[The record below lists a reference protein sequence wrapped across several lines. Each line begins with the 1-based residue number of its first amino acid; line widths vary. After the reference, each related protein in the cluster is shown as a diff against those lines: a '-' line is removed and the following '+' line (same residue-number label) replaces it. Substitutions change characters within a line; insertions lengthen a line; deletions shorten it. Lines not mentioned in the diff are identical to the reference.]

1 MTTDPPPLPAINP
14 ARVSVL
20 AIGLETYGDLDVDW
34 DLPGAALHAVRFAE
48 WAIGNLVPPDR
59 VRLGC
64 TWVGGMEDPRAT
76 VLAAKGVRI
85 TSTAT
90 DGIKAAASDL
100 VRNGGDLL
108 LVYWCGHGASVS
120 RERRLLTTGAVRV
133 PPQLANFRIDDL
145 QGLLAAKSEEIAGFP
160 HQVMFFD
167 ACANELE
174 GRRLPNPGDWG
185 EFPDGRPQQ
194 LLYYST
200 DIGLYA
206 EFDKDAGHAA
216 YSTALLKWLE
226 DHPDTFPPDFSRLSN
241 DVHRLFREKRDE
253 FLNRPVRLYTG
264 VFEEG
269 GADLIYESASLAL
282 QPSQLTIVERAV
294 EQSRTEAPELMVS
307 ESQSVRVIFASG
319 AGDEFV
325 RAMWDRATASGSDRL
340 IHAAAHVCESYE
352 RQKWILAP
360 LRTIDNVDLDTLRA
374 AYRGARQGSAD
385 DFIVEGLV
393 QTLDHAASFVSPRR
407 YDEAA
412 PLYRLVARLEW
423 KTGKRVDA
431 WFENELDHDAVTRV
445 RDSCRP
451 GESPP
456 HTVVVFDLTEA
467 VESSEAPPQ
476 LKTHTWVANEENPHG
491 WWEASSPRACG
502 TTREEVARAVAE
514 EFREVFH
521 TRHPDADPDAASVG
535 FILTPDRIF
544 WRPELWEVPI
554 WDKHMKEVMA
564 QSLPVVLHLRRR
576 ERYAAKWQSRL
587 GAVLQRARTGVPAVE
602 WLSPGARPEA
612 RIDTDICCSALDY
625 RPLVQAGAGPF
636 EALLRTGAPFI
647 LWSDD
652 DPSDAAAARDRI
664 TAVVKAG
671 LRDFP
676 DRLRDDLREIAADTG
691 FSLRV
696 VWDHEAR
703 LPPNPNSR
711 LPRNPN
717 ARTTEEVQ

>member
-1 MTTDPPPLPAINP
+1 MTTDPPPLHDINP

-20 AIGLETYGDLDVDW
+20 AVGLETYGDLDDDW
-34 DLPGAALHAVRFAE
+34 DLPGAGLHAVRFAE
-48 WAIGNLVPPDR
+48 WAIDHLVPPER

-64 TWVGGMEDPRAT
+64 TWVGGLEDPRAT
-76 VLAAKGVRI
+76 ALAAKGVRI

-90 DGIKAAASDL
+90 DDIRAAASDL
-100 VRNGGDLL
+100 VSNGGDLL
-108 LVYWCGHGASVS
+108 LVYWCGHGVSVS

-133 PPQLANFRIDDL
+133 PLQLANFRIDDL
-145 QGLLAAKSEEIAGFP
+145 QGLLGMKSEEIIGF
-160 HQVMFFD
+160 HQQVMFFD

-174 GRRLPNPGDWG
+174 GRRLPDPGNWG
-185 EFPDGRPQQ
+185 PFADSRAQQ

-200 DIGLYA
+200 DLGLYA

-216 YSTALLKWLE
+216 YSTELLTWLE
-226 DHPDTFPPDFSRLSN
+226 DHPDTFPPDFLRLSD
-241 DVHRLFREKRDE
+241 DVHTLFREKKDE

-269 GADLIYESASLAL
+269 GADFIYESASLAL
-282 QPSQLTIVERAV
+282 QPSQLTTVERAV
-294 EQSRTEAPELMVS
+294 EQSLTEAPELMSS

-319 AGDEFV
+319 GGDKFV
-325 RAMWDRATASGSDRL
+325 SAMCDSAKASDSDRL
-340 IHAAAHVCESYE
+340 KHAAAHVSESYK
-352 RQKWILAP
+352 RQKWILEP
-360 LRTIDNVDLDTLRA
+360 LRTIENVDLDTLRA
-374 AYRGARQGSAD
+374 AYRAARQGSAD
-385 DFIVEGLV
+385 DFIVEGLA
-393 QTLDHAASFVSPRR
+393 QTLDHAASFGLR
-407 YDEAA
+407 YKATA
-412 PLYRLVARLEW
+412 RLYRLVARLEW
-423 KTGKRVDA
+423 ETGKRVDA
-431 WFENELDHDAVTRV
+431 WFKNELDSDVLARV

-451 GESPP
+451 GESSP

-467 VESSEAPPQ
+467 DESSDAPQ
-476 LKTHTWVANEENPHG
+476 LKTHTWVANEENPRG
-491 WWEASSPRACG
+491 WWEASSSRACG
-502 TTREEVARAVAE
+502 TTRQEVARAVAE

-535 FILTPDRIF
+535 FILTPDRIP
-544 WRPELWEVPI
+544 WRPELWEVPV
-554 WDKHMKEVMA
+554 WDKHTNEVMA

-576 ERYAAKWQSRL
+576 ERYATKWQLRL

-602 WLSPGARPEA
+602 WLSPSARPQA
-612 RIDTDICCSALDY
+612 RLDTDICCTALDY

-671 LRDFP
+671 LEDFP
-676 DRLRDDLREIAADTG
+676 ERLRDDLRDIAAETG

-703 LPPNPNSR
+703 LPPNPNLR
-711 LPRNPN
+711 LPPNPN